1 MHHTNVI
8 SRIFCTFVFEFG
20 KLFPD
25 ILEKKEALC
34 ASSIWERRKFSNG
47 ILKWHSGSHAIAWA
61 VIITSICKVS
71 YDLQIKKRHCGS
83 RFFTMNLIMS

>member
-25 ILEKKEALC
+25 ILEKKEELC
-34 ASSIWERRKFSNG
+34 ASSIWERRKFSNC
-47 ILKWHSGSHAIAWA
+47 ILRWHSGSHAIAWA
-61 VIITSICKVS
+61 AITTSVCKVS
-71 YDLQIKKRHCGS
+71 YDLQIKTWLCSS
-83 RFFTMNLIMS
+83 RFIYL